1 MGLYMICVHVKLPM
15 YSSNISLVTTIQ
27 SATEEKLNLI
37 TVVIL
42 HSIIRCNRSCK
53 CLEDSLSYTI
63 SGSYNNCR

>member
-1 MGLYMICVHVKLPM
+1 MGLCMTCVHVKLPM
-15 YSSNISLVTTIQ
+15 YSSSISLVTTIQ
-27 SATEEKLNLI
+27 PATEEKLSLT

-42 HSIIRCNRSCK
+42 HSIKHCNRSCK